1 MLPGNDDRV
10 GSFLVTGAVSAISE
24 MVVGR
29 MLLGRTPARACATPR
44 RPLRLAMPVGSP
56 NQSEWHDTC
65 ATRRHSRVGLTCPT
79 RQQIVD
85 GIAVYVNTVTL
96 PVAASIPVVTAG
108 AYRKPLP
115 QREERTNEHRISY

>member
-1 MLPGNDDRV
+1 MLPGNKRRV
-10 GSFLVTGAVSAISE
+10 GSFLITGVVTAIPG

-29 MLLGRTPARACATPR
+29 MLLGRTVRACATPHR
-44 RPLRLAMPVGSP
+44 SLRLAIPVGSP
-56 NQSEWHDTC
+56 NQSGWHDMC
-65 ATRRHSRVGLTCPT
+65 ATRRHPRVRLTCRA

-85 GIAVYVNTVTL
+85 GIAVYVNRVSL

-115 QREERTNEHRISY
+115 QREERINAHRISY